1 MKQIRQLFSGILAC
15 SMVLAATSLQA
26 QTSTQGSA
34 KVVRMDGN
42 ARFTTGNGVWQP
54 LKVGAVLKPGSVIQ
68 TAGRSYVDIVLGDSA
83 GFVATP
89 RAASISML
97 SSDVAMAQPTAQ
109 QNMVRISE
117 NSVLGID
124 KLTST
129 RTGTDLVTETQLD
142 LQAGRIMGTVKKMS
156 PTSKYEVK
164 IPNGVAGIRGTIYT
178 ISADGVIS
186 VASGSVVIAYVGPDG
201 TVITKVVA
209 AGQQFDARTGVITPL
224 SAVVIDAILRDAGLM
239 QGSVFMGPTTFTPDR
254 TVFYVSPVEA
264 EE

>member
-26 QTSTQGSA
+26 QSTAQGSA
-34 KVVRMDGN
+34 KVVRVDGS

-54 LKVGAVLKPGSVIQ
+54 LKTGAVLKPGTVIQ
-68 TAGRSYVDIVLGDSA
+68 TAGRSTVDLVLGDDA
-83 GFVATP
+83 GFIVAP
-89 RAASISML
+89 RSASISTL
-97 SSDVAMAQPTAQ
+97 ASDVGMIQPAAQ
-109 QNMVRISE
+109 QNMVRVSE

-124 KLTST
+124 RLTST

-201 TVITKVVA
+201 TVVTKVVA

-224 SAVVIDAILRDAGLM
+224 SAVVIEAIIRDAVAM
-239 QGSVFMGPTTFTPDR
+239 QGSAFMGPTTFTQDR
-254 TVFYVSPVEA
+254 TVLYVSPVEA